1 MERAIYGSPL
11 FATRET
17 LRGESSR
24 LLNAYEILINRARF
38 WVMGFCISLLFAD
51 DRDFSRF
58 LPFSIFNVSKIF
70 LRIYSWKLNITQC
83 VESKDFAIEM
93 KRLVRIE
100 ERERERIKGY
110 IYFERVI

>member
-1 MERAIYGSPL
+1 
-11 FATRET
+11 
-17 LRGESSR
+17 
-24 LLNAYEILINRARF
+24 
-38 WVMGFCISLLFAD
+38 MGFCISLLFAD

-58 LPFSIFNVSKIF
+58 LSFFIFNVSKIF

>member
-1 MERAIYGSPL
+1 
-11 FATRET
+11 
-17 LRGESSR
+17 
-24 LLNAYEILINRARF
+24 
-38 WVMGFCISLLFAD
+38 MGFCISLLFAD

-58 LPFSIFNVSKIF
+58 LPFSIFNVSNIF

-100 ERERERIKGY
+100 ERERESVLK
-110 IYFERVI
+110 VIFILKE